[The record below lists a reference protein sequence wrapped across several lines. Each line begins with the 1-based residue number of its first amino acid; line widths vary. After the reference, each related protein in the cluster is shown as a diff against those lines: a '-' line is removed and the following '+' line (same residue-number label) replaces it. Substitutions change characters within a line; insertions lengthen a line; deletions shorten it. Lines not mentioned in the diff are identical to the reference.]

1 MHTNTGSETI
11 YVGPGSNEMTPPPWD
26 IECIRT
32 RGINIQKNMLG
43 DVMNLQDITV
53 QVFEIFFVN
62 PLSSQDLGKWIS
74 MINNYQDLGTWQ
86 AQIDLYGIKIDNC
99 RITNETASTSKEANE
114 NAVGRGNV
122 RLEIEQRTCGDG
134 ENIKNHKYYKDFFSE
149 DSAGK
154 PTGIFNDPD
163 VCPYLDGIS
172 EEFSFNYGKGQQV
185 DIVHSLSITPFDSC
199 PTGLTDCYE
208 CKDDAGAV
216 IGNFMGDSLDGA
228 TKTCIA
234 NGGKTATLAAS
245 QADCAQG
252 EPGQPGI
259 NVPIDP
265 AGWITAID
273 GASEICR
280 PGQYDIH
287 KALKLARRI
296 LDTKANIPAFGLKY
310 EAGQYKD
317 IQLNNDI
324 ICYYTETQNLITG
337 ECSMSKKISLL
348 TEKDADLD
356 WTATYKH
363 SLTLTAEGKLNV
375 TESGTVKGNKKCLG
389 DGKNVNDS
397 AITRAREG
405 MEEWLA
411 GDPAVVAGDP
421 YGAVAERCSIF
432 YDAHFCNFTGPWH
445 GECCATTTTTTAAP
459 VTTTPNPTTTTPTAF
474 REDQSSHPTT
484 TTGAPGATTTT
495 GAPAATTTTVAPCS
509 PCPTLNKAFPLELS
523 KNINGV
529 GGDVSYSMTFTDDP
543 EMTQGYF
550 ASRTLKAS
558 KDSSGVITINE
569 TSNLTQFQD
578 KGSDVASPYVDAND
592 DGTPDDGPSWGSGAT
607 PDSKIDNPWEV
618 IYPVDRKE
626 QAARVKDFYNSLKD
640 FDIRDDGC
648 ADDGHTVVVDN
659 AKLKSTTVSYNPN
672 GRTLSYSSSWSG
684 DTSIACTYPDP
695 NGIRKA
701 EIETEDKLPQRIKEE
716 YPIIQWKMLV
726 HDPKQ
731 TDIGERS
738 VSVKAFLDRIPNENR
753 LTDPKLPAVAL
764 KHMSSEIVK
773 KELQQVF
780 DDNDIDNIIEDDMYI
795 KLCQWSFDSKGS
807 ANFTASVN
815 YLQKR

>member
-1 MHTNTGSETI
+1 MHSNTT
-11 YVGPGSNEMTPPPWD
+11 YTGPGSNEMQPQPWD
-26 IECIRT
+26 IECIKT

-43 DVMNLQDITV
+43 DVINIHDVVT

-86 AQIDLYGIKIDNC
+86 TKIDLYGIEIDNC
-99 RITNETASTSKEANE
+99 RIINESASTSSDANE
-114 NAVGRGNV
+114 NAVGRGNI
-122 RLEIEQRTCGDG
+122 RLEIEQRICGDG
-134 ENIKNHKYYKDFFSE
+134 ENIKDHDYYKDFFSE
-149 DSAGK
+149 AADGT
-154 PTGIFNDPD
+154 PTGIFNDPN

-172 EEFSFNYGKGQQV
+172 EDFTFNYGKGEQV
-185 DIVHSLSITPFDSC
+185 DITHSISITPFDSC

-216 IGNFMGDSLDGA
+216 IGNFMADSLDA
-228 TKTCIA
+228 AEKTCIA
-234 NGGKTATLAAS
+234 NGGKTAVLAAS

-259 NVPIDP
+259 NTPIDP
-265 AGWITAID
+265 AGWITASD
-273 GASEICR
+273 GVSELCR
-280 PGQYDIH
+280 PGQYNIH
-287 KALKLARRI
+287 KALQLARRI
-296 LDTKANIPAFGLKY
+296 LDTKANIPAFGLRY
-310 EAGQYKD
+310 QAGQYKD
-317 IQLNNDI
+317 IQVNNDI

-348 TEKDADLD
+348 TEKDAELD

-363 SLTLTAEGKLNV
+363 SLTLTAEGTLNV
-375 TESGTVKGNKKCLG
+375 TESGKVKGNKKCLG
-389 DGKNVNDS
+389 DGKNVND
-397 AITRAREG
+397 ATLTRAREG

-411 GDPAVVAGDP
+411 GDPEVVAGDP
-421 YGAVAERCSIF
+421 YGAAAVRCSIF
-432 YDAHFCNFTGPWH
+432 YDAHFCNFTGPWND
-445 GECCATTTTTTAAP
+445 CCNTTTTTTAAP
-459 VTTTPNPTTTTPTAF
+459 ATTSAPTTTPRPAI
-474 REDQSSHPTT
+474 RDDQSGGT
-484 TTGAPGATTTT
+484 
-495 GAPAATTTTVAPCS
+495 TTTTVAPAVTTTTAAPCS

-523 KNINGV
+523 KNINGI
-529 GGDVSYSMTFTDDP
+529 GGDVSYSITFTDDP

-569 TSNLTQFQD
+569 NCDLTQFQD

-592 DGTPDDGPSWGSGAT
+592 DGIPDDGPSWGSGAT
-607 PDSKIDNPWEV
+607 PDGKIDNPWEV
-618 IYPVDRKE
+618 IYPEDRKG

-648 ADDGHTVVVDN
+648 ADDGHAVVVDS

-672 GRTLSYSSSWSG
+672 GRTLSYSSTWAG
-684 DTSIACTYPDP
+684 DPSISCTYPDP

-716 YPIIQWKMLV
+716 YPIIQWKMMV

-738 VSVKAFLDRIPNENR
+738 VSVKAFLDRVPNENR
-753 LTDPKLPAVAL
+753 LADPKLPSVPL

-807 ANFTASVN
+807 ASFTAAVN